1 MISLDKVR
9 KLALALP
16 GTNEEPHFEKI
27 SYRVNKKIFATVDQE
42 NKKIVLKFDLN
53 DQDFF
58 SLASKGSVY
67 PIENKWGQQGW
78 TCVEMKSTDLA
89 LFEDMLVVSYCNV
102 APKRLVEAV
111 RQNLKP
117 RKKTLNNCTGFIKVG
132 PN

>member
-16 GTNEEPHFEKI
+16 EAKEEPHFEKI
-27 SYRVNKKIFATVDQE
+27 SFRVSKKIFATVDQE
-42 NKKIVLKFDLN
+42 NKKIVLKFDRN

-58 SLASKGSVY
+58 SAASKGSVY

-78 TCVEMKSTDLA
+78 TCVEMKSTDLS
-89 LFEDMLVVSYCNV
+89 LFKDMLAVSYCGV
-102 APKRLVEAV
+102 APKRLMDAA

-117 RKKTLNNCTGFIKVG
+117 SKK
-132 PN
+132 P

>member
-58 SLASKGSVY
+58 SLAAKGSVY

>member
-27 SYRVNKKIFATVDQE
+27 SFRVNKKIFATVDQE

-89 LFEDMLVVSYCNV
+89 LFEDMLVVSYCGV

-117 RKKTLNNCTGFIKVG
+117 RKKTLN
-132 PN
+132 

>member
-16 GTNEEPHFEKI
+16 EAKEEPHFEKI
-27 SYRVNKKIFATVDQE
+27 SFRVSKKIFATVDQE
-42 NKKIVLKFDLN
+42 NKKIVLKFDQN
-53 DQDFF
+53 DQEFF
-58 SLASKGSVY
+58 SSASKGSVY

-89 LFEDMLVVSYCNV
+89 LFKDMLVVSYCGV

-111 RQNLKP
+111 QQKPKSLK
-117 RKKTLNNCTGFIKVG
+117 KL
-132 PN
+132 